1 MPLIDTHQHLILRGP
16 LSYAWTA
23 GVPALAQGSFTPA
36 DYAALTGDKISAS
49 VFMETG
55 VDDTDYRAEA
65 RLVAGLVGSGGMR
78 GQVASIRPEEDA
90 GFDDW
95 LAECAGLHICG
106 FRRILHVV
114 PDDLSQSQT
123 FRRNLRKIGAAGLP
137 FDICM
142 FARQLPLAQDLIAA
156 CPDQMFVLD
165 HCGNPDVAG
174 GGFDAWAP
182 GIAAVAVLPNVV
194 VKLSG
199 ITTNC
204 APGTV
209 SVFTLKPFFNH
220 LLHSFGPDR
229 MLWGSDWPVVN
240 LATGL
245 PDWIAITH
253 TLLADLTESE
263 RTAIAS
269 GTAQRVY
276 RI

>member
-1 MPLIDTHQHLILRGP
+1 M
-16 LSYAWTA
+16 
-23 GVPALAQGSFTPA
+23 
-36 DYAALTGDKISAS
+36 
-49 VFMETG
+49 
-55 VDDTDYRAEA
+55 
-65 RLVAGLVGSGGMR
+65 
-78 GQVASIRPEEDA
+78 ASIRPEEDA

-95 LAECAGLHICG
+95 LAECAGLHVCG

-142 FARQLPLAQDLIAA
+142 FARQLPLAEALIAA

-182 GIAAVAVLPNVV
+182 GIAAVAALPNVV

-204 APGTV
+204 TPGTV
-209 SVFTLKPFFNH
+209 SATTLKPFFNY

-253 TLLADLTESE
+253 TLLADLSQAE